1 MHYIYILYLS
11 EMRIINI
18 TIFFLFIGLKATEGA
33 TVDTVITYS
42 AAMKK
47 NIKAVVIKPDSGSSG
62 TTFPVVYLLHGHGG
76 NYANWVNQVPQ
87 LKLYAEQYQMMLVCP
102 DGNNSSWYFDS
113 KEQALSKYE
122 TYITKELVEWIN
134 KKYPTRKDRGG
145 RAITGLSMGGHG
157 ALYLALKHQDIFG
170 AAGSMSG
177 GLDLRPFPLKWDI
190 AAHLGKYADNPE
202 QWDSSSVIN
211 ITHLLTPNSLKLIID
226 CGTGDFFYGVN
237 TAFHQKL
244 MDRNIPHEFISRPGA
259 HNWDYW
265 RGAVQYQ
272 LLFMH
277 NYFKNW
283 AGEKS
288 AG

>member
-1 MHYIYILYLS
+1 
-11 EMRIINI
+11 MRIINI
-18 TIFFLFIGLKATEGA
+18 TIFFLFIGLKIAEAATI
-33 TVDTVITYS
+33 DTVLTYS

-47 NIKAVVIKPDSGSSG
+47 NIKAVVIKPDTQSPR

-87 LKLYAEQYQMMLVCP
+87 LKLYAEQYQLMIVCP

-113 KEQALSKYE
+113 KEQASSKYE
-122 TYITKELVEWIN
+122 TYIAKELVEWIDT
-134 KKYPTRKDRGG
+134 KYPTRKDRSA

-157 ALYLALKHQDIFG
+157 ALYLAFKHQDIFG

-177 GLDLRPFPLKWDI
+177 GLDLRPFPLKWNI
-190 AAHLGKYADNPE
+190 AAHLGKYADHPE
-202 QWDSSSVIN
+202 RWDSSSVIN

-226 CGTGDFFYGVN
+226 CGTEDFFYGVN
-237 TAFHQKL
+237 TAIHQKL
-244 MDRNIPHEFISRPGA
+244 RDRNIPHEFISRAGS

-272 LLFMH
+272 LLYMH
-277 NYFKNW
+277 NYFKNVSS
-283 AGEKS
+283 EKS
-288 AG
+288 PG